1 MLVCAEG
8 SCHGLRAG
16 IRCAPGCCA
25 LRESLVFRMI
35 SQGAAHLLFFL
46 EGRAVF
52 ALSFLSPVAVS
63 AAVYYYVRS
72 SAFCFVKASCKKILV
87 LLNVFFADRTGSFYS
102 GLAAGKAVRASVDI
116 ANLVVDLP
124 VCCKNF

>member
-1 MLVCAEG
+1 MPRLTCRNKVCARLL
-8 SCHGLRAG
+8 CLAG
-16 IRCAPGCCA
+16 KSGFTDDFAGCC
-25 LRESLVFRMI
+25 SFTV
-35 SQGAAHLLFFL
+35 FFL
-46 EGRAVF
+46 EGRAFF

-87 LLNVFFADRTGSFYS
+87 LLNIFFAYRTGSFYS
-102 GLAAGKAVRASVDI
+102 GLAAGKTVRTSVDI

-124 VCCKNF
+124 VCCENF

>member
-1 MLVCAEG
+1 M
-8 SCHGLRAG
+8 RAG

-25 LRESLVFRMI
+25 LRESLVLRLI
-35 SQGAAHLLFFL
+35 SQGAAHLLFFFRRQ
-46 EGRAVF
+46 GGFCPVF
-52 ALSFLSPVAVS
+52 FLSPVAVS

-116 ANLVVDLP
+116 ANLVVDLS
-124 VCCKNF
+124 VCCENF

>member
-1 MLVCAEG
+1 MPRLTCRNKVCARLL
-8 SCHGLRAG
+8 CLAG
-16 IRCAPGCCA
+16 KFGFLDDFAGFC
-25 LRESLVFRMI
+25 SFTV
-35 SQGAAHLLFFL
+35 FL

-72 SAFCFVKASCKKILV
+72 SAFCFVKASCEKILV
-87 LLNVFFADRTGSFYS
+87 LLNIFFADRTGSFYS
-102 GLAAGKAVRASVDI
+102 GFAAGKTVRASVDI

-124 VCCKNF
+124 VCCENF

>member
-1 MLVCAEG
+1 MPRLTCRNKVCARLL
-8 SCHGLRAG
+8 CLAG
-16 IRCAPGCCA
+16 KFCFTDDFAGCC
-25 LRESLVFRMI
+25 SFTV
-35 SQGAAHLLFFL
+35 FL

-102 GLAAGKAVRASVDI
+102 GLAAGKAVRTSVDI

-124 VCCKNF
+124 VCCENF

>member
-1 MLVCAEG
+1 MPRLTCRNKVCARLLYLAEKFG
-8 SCHGLRAG
+8 FPADF
-16 IRCAPGCCA
+16 AGCC
-25 LRESLVFRMI
+25 SFTV
-35 SQGAAHLLFFL
+35 FL

-102 GLAAGKAVRASVDI
+102 GLASGKAVRTSVDI

-124 VCCKNF
+124 ICCENF

>member
-1 MLVCAEG
+1 
-8 SCHGLRAG
+8 
-16 IRCAPGCCA
+16 
-25 LRESLVFRMI
+25 MI

-46 EGRAVF
+46 EGRAV
-52 ALSFLSPVAVS
+52 LPCLFLSPVAVS

-87 LLNVFFADRTGSFYS
+87 LLNVFFAYRTGSFYS
-102 GLAAGKAVRASVDI
+102 GLAAGKTVRASVDI

-124 VCCKNF
+124 VCCENF